1 MCNFFD
7 QPIKSDMTKC
17 NNIRRIAIDQ
27 GDDYTTGY
35 LLDDPYLKEL
45 YKMIAI
51 DLSKQLVLDTDPI
64 TIPQINF
71 TENKKK
77 IEMNS
82 FLKKQNKLF

>member
-35 LLDDPYLKEL
+35 LLGDPYLKEL

-77 IEMNS
+77 NRNE
-82 FLKKQNKLF
+82 

>member
-17 NNIRRIAIDQ
+17 NNIRRIAIAQ

-35 LLDDPYLKEL
+35 LLDDPYFKEL

-77 IEMNS
+77 NRNE
-82 FLKKQNKLF
+82 